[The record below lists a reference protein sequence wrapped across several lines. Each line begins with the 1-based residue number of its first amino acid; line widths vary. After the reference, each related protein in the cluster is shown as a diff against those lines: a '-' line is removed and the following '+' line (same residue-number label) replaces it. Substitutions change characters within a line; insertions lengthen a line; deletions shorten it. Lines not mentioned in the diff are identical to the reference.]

1 MESVMYFSNL
11 RFLCHDDVRAIR
23 KVYKYP
29 VKRENN
35 VYDDTCRRDF
45 PMGALQK
52 FMYLLNKY
60 LNLIFLPL
68 VIISFGT
75 FVLTILYL
83 LIRCL
88 IPQRKESTKKDK
100 PIVKNKG
107 NNKPHGYLW
116 HDDMI

>member
-1 MESVMYFSNL
+1 MHFSNR

-23 KVYKYP
+23 KLYNFT

-45 PMGALQK
+45 PMGPLQK

-60 LNLIFLPL
+60 LKLAFLPF
-68 VIISFGT
+68 IIITFAV
-75 FVLTILYL
+75 FVLTILYIL
-83 LIRCL
+83 LRRL
-88 IPQRKESTKKDK
+88 IPERKESTKKAK
-100 PIVKNKG
+100 LIVKSKG

>member
-1 MESVMYFSNL
+1 MQSVMFFSNL

-23 KVYKYP
+23 SVYNFT

-45 PMGALQK
+45 PMGPLQK

-60 LNLIFLPL
+60 LKLACLPFLIL
-68 VIISFGT
+68 SFGV

-83 LIRCL
+83 LLRRC
-88 IPQRKESTKKDK
+88 IPERKESTKKEK
-100 PIVKNKG
+100 PIVKSKG

>member
-1 MESVMYFSNL
+1 MYFSNL
-11 RFLCHDDVRAIR
+11 RFLCHDDIRAIR
-23 KVYKYP
+23 RVYSYS
-29 VKRENN
+29 VKRDNN

-60 LNLIFLPL
+60 LKLIFLPFL
-68 VIISFGT
+68 IVSFGT

-83 LIRCL
+83 LIRRL
-88 IPQRKESTKKDK
+88 IPEKKKSVKKDK
-100 PIVKNKG
+100 PILKSKG